1 MNRLQWRGKDILTP
15 VAIAAVLICVLYMMI
30 SIGISPMV
38 MLKPG
43 PMILTI
49 GGAVFASLAGLLAVD
64 ASQIHRVFKRAMASE
79 PHPAGDTIVR
89 MVGLAK
95 IARKEGLLALDR
107 ESESIEDPFFR
118 KGLQMVVDGLDPEE
132 IRSVMEGEINAL
144 GERHNLGAKFFLDAG
159 GLSPTLGII
168 GTVIG
173 LVKVLASISD
183 VNAVGPAVAGAFVA
197 TLWGVLM
204 ANVVWL
210 PIANKLVRISGV
222 ETMSMELTVEGL
234 LAIQSGSSPTRI
246 EARLL
251 TFLSPKDR
259 ADIEGTA
266 ERGDKGERAA

>member
-1 MNRLQWRGKDILTP
+1 VNRLQWRGKDIMTP
-15 VAIAAVLICVLYMMI
+15 VAIVVTFVCVLYMMI
-30 SIGISPMV
+30 SIGISPTV
-38 MLKPG
+38 LLKPG

-49 GGAVFASLAGLLAVD
+49 GGAIFASAAGLLAVD
-64 ASQIHRVFKRAMASE
+64 AAQVPKVAKRAMASE

-144 GERHNLGAKFFLDAG
+144 SERHNLGAKFFLDAG

-173 LVKVLASISD
+173 LVKVLASIQNVD
-183 VNAVGPAVAGAFVA
+183 AVGPAVAGAFVA
-197 TLWGVLM
+197 TLWGVFM

-210 PIANKLVRISGV
+210 PVANKLVRISAV
-222 ETMSMELTVEGL
+222 EILSMEVVVEGL
-234 LAIQSGSSPTRI
+234 IAIQSGASPTRI

-251 TFLSPKDR
+251 TFLPPKER
-259 ADIEGTA
+259 AEVAGNA